1 MTHRSVRLHAVI
13 KKVDWPFS
21 AADPNG
27 TMAGIRK
34 LPSVLVDRIAAGE
47 VVERPASVVKELVEN
62 SIDAGA
68 THVIVETQAGGMQSI
83 LIRDNGSGIPFDELP
98 LAVERHATSKIES
111 LDDLEHILSYG
122 FRGEALAAIS
132 SVSYLEIR
140 STHAGADTGGL
151 LRARG
156 GTIEEHRIDA
166 PTEGTGIHVQELFYT
181 TPARR
186 KFLKSERSEDTA
198 IHKELLRL
206 AFAAPEL
213 HLEYYRDG
221 KPIFNLPSDNDLRS
235 RIATVYGPDFAARL
249 LYVEERRDALV
260 LTGFIGDDR
269 SYRSQADRQ
278 FTTVNRRPVEIRHL
292 PFFVRK
298 AYGELIPEGGK
309 PIFFLNLEV
318 DSTRLDVN
326 VHPTKKEVRLTDEA
340 LLHGLIMAACQRAL
354 FPDTPLPFLRGKS
367 DDESRY
373 VTDEPGSQG
382 SSPFLSADSSGG
394 FPSSYQPGSPSQAD
408 RTAAFRE
415 QLREGASPAPLL
427 YPVDELLSAG
437 MSVREERAYPVR
449 PPETTAKRSFVPI
462 RHFGVIFGTY
472 ILAEGENEFY
482 LIDQHT
488 AHERINFEKKRR
500 ELEARRFQ
508 RQILLHPIALDYDAQ
523 EAEQILSQQE
533 RLLQA
538 GFVLEELGPGQL
550 VLREAPDFL
559 EPGEEKELVEH
570 AIERLSGGEDLVRV
584 YDEYAAMKACKASVK
599 KNDILSP
606 EIISGILRQ
615 LGECEQPSRCPHG
628 RPTVL
633 RFTRAE
639 LDRLFLRTGFG
650 KQIDASSE

>member
-1 MTHRSVRLHAVI
+1 
-13 KKVDWPFS
+13 
-21 AADPNG
+21 
-27 TMAGIRK
+27 MAGIRK

-278 FTTVNRRPVEIRHL
+278 FTTVNRRPVDIRHL

-298 AYGELIPEGGK
+298 AYGELIPDGGK

-373 VTDEPGSQG
+373 VT
-382 SSPFLSADSSGG
+382 
-394 FPSSYQPGSPSQAD
+394 GSPSQTD

-437 MSVREERAYPVR
+437 MAVREERAYPVR
-449 PPETTAKRSFVPI
+449 PPETTTKRSFVPI

>member
-1 MTHRSVRLHAVI
+1 
-13 KKVDWPFS
+13 
-21 AADPNG
+21 
-27 TMAGIRK
+27 MAGIRK

-269 SYRSQADRQ
+269 SYRSQTDRQ
-278 FTTVNRRPVEIRHL
+278 FTTVNRRPVDIRHL

-298 AYGELIPEGGK
+298 AYGELIPDGGK

-373 VTDEPGSQG
+373 VT
-382 SSPFLSADSSGG
+382 
-394 FPSSYQPGSPSQAD
+394 GSPSQTD

-449 PPETTAKRSFVPI
+449 PPETTTKRSFVPI

-606 EIISGILRQ
+606 EIISGIMRQ

>member
-278 FTTVNRRPVEIRHL
+278 FTTVNRRPVDIRHL

-298 AYGELIPEGGK
+298 AYGELIPDGGK

-373 VTDEPGSQG
+373 VT
-382 SSPFLSADSSGG
+382 
-394 FPSSYQPGSPSQAD
+394 GSPSQTD

-437 MSVREERAYPVR
+437 MAVREERAYPVR
-449 PPETTAKRSFVPI
+449 PPETTTKRSFVPI

>member
-1 MTHRSVRLHAVI
+1 
-13 KKVDWPFS
+13 
-21 AADPNG
+21 
-27 TMAGIRK
+27 MAGIRK

-83 LIRDNGSGIPFDELP
+83 LIRDNGSGIPFEELP

-269 SYRSQADRQ
+269 SYRSQTDRQ
-278 FTTVNRRPVEIRHL
+278 FTTVNRRPVDIRHL

-298 AYGELIPEGGK
+298 AYGELIPDGGK

-373 VTDEPGSQG
+373 VT
-382 SSPFLSADSSGG
+382 
-394 FPSSYQPGSPSQAD
+394 GSPSQTD

-449 PPETTAKRSFVPI
+449 PPETTTKRSFVPI